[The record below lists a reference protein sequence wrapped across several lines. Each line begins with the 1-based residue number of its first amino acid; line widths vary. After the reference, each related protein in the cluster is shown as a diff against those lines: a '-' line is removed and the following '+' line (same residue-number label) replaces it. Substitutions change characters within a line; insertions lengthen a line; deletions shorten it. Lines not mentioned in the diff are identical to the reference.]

1 MHVMGGTLL
10 VVNRSSPS
18 ILVCGGGGG
27 GGVGNY
33 NGVIFSID
41 LLEWGRTFSEFWGVG
56 KFFIFTVSKCTRM
69 FVL

>member
-1 MHVMGGTLL
+1 MHAMGGTLL

-18 ILVCGGGGG
+18 ILVCGGGG

>member
-1 MHVMGGTLL
+1 MHAMGGTLL
-10 VVNRSSPS
+10 VVNQSSPS
-18 ILVCGGGGG
+18 ITWSGG

-41 LLEWGRTFSEFWGVG
+41 SLEWGHTFSEFWGVG
-56 KFFIFTVSKCTRM
+56 QFFIFTVSKCTRM

>member
-1 MHVMGGTLL
+1 MHAMGGTLL

-18 ILVCGGGGG
+18 ILVCGG

>member
-1 MHVMGGTLL
+1 MHAMGGTLL
-10 VVNRSSPS
+10 VVNQSSPS

-27 GGVGNY
+27 GVGNY
-33 NGVIFSID
+33 NGAIFSID
-41 LLEWGRTFSEFWGVG
+41 FLEWGRTFSEFWGVG

>member
-1 MHVMGGTLL
+1 MHAMGGTLL
-10 VVNRSSPS
+10 VVNQSSPS

-27 GGVGNY
+27 GGVVGNY

-56 KFFIFTVSKCTRM
+56 QFFIFTVSKCT
-69 FVL
+69 